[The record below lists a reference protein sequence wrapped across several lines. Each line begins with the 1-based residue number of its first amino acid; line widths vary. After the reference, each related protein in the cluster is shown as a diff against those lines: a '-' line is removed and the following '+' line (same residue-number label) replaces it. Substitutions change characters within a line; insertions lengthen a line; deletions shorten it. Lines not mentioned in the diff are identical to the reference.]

1 MPADLTLTAK
11 GQLTLRQE
19 VRDHLGVRPGQKL
32 SVELLPDGR
41 VALKPA
47 ERTAD
52 VSGLFGLLHR
62 PGQRALSLDE
72 MQEALE
78 AAVVDSVMSPR

>member
-1 MPADLTLTAK
+1 MQADLTLTAK

-47 ERTAD
+47 GQKAD
-52 VSGLFGLLHR
+52 VSGLFGLLYEPGR
-62 PGQRALSLDE
+62 PALSLEE
-72 MQEALE
+72 MQEAME
-78 AAVVDSVMSPR
+78 AAVVDSVLSPK

>member
-11 GQLTLRQE
+11 GQLTLRQ
-19 VRDHLGVRPGQKL
+19 KL
-32 SVELLPDGR
+32 TVELLPDGR

-47 ERTAD
+47 ERKAD

>member
-47 ERTAD
+47 ERKAD
-52 VSGLFGLLHR
+52 ISGLAGLLHR

-72 MQEALE
+72 MQEAIEL
-78 AAVVDSVMSPR
+78 AAVERALGPR